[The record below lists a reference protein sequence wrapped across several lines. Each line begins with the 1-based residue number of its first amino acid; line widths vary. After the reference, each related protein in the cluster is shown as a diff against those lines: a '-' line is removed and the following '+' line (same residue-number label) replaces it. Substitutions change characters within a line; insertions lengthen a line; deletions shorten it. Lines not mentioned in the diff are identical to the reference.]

1 MIELGKKQKLTV
13 VKSVDFGVYLGED
26 MQADAKTGSGRNK
39 GRRQH

>member
-26 MQADAKTGSGRNK
+26 MQRTVFFFRPDRFRKE
-39 GRRQH
+39 